1 MSCRDDSATVGPVR
15 RAVRACV
22 PSSIRAA
29 VQGWLARR
37 RAVAL
42 AASTPGAAFD
52 AIYRQRMW
60 GASSRPDERFCSGI
74 GSRDPLIVEPY
85 VTAVRRWLESFPARQ
100 SVVDLGCGD
109 FHVGSQIREV
119 CGPYVACDCVAA
131 MIDHHREAWSHLGV
145 EFRVHDATTTPC
157 PAADVVFIRQVLQ
170 HLSNDLVAR
179 VLAGVVDR
187 CDWLVVTEHV
197 PAGDFRPNLDKP
209 LGPDVRLSAG
219 SGVVITAPP
228 FSVAC
233 RESQVI
239 CDVEYQDS
247 RIVTTAYRM
256 R

>member
-1 MSCRDDSATVGPVR
+1 MSCRDDSATVGLFR
-15 RAVRACV
+15 RAVRASV

-29 VQGWLARR
+29 VQSWLARR
-37 RAVAL
+37 RTSAL
-42 AASTPGAAFD
+42 AASTPGEAFD

-60 GASSRPDERFCSGI
+60 GTSARPEEPFCSGI
-74 GSRDPLIVEPY
+74 GSRDPRIVEPY
-85 VTAVRRWLESFPARQ
+85 VASVRRWLESFPERP

-109 FHVGSQIREV
+109 FHVGSRIRDA

-131 MIDHHREAWSHLGV
+131 MIDHHREAWSHLDV

-157 PAADVVFIRQVLQ
+157 PEATVVFIRQVLQ

-179 VLAGVVDR
+179 ALAGVAGR

-197 PAGDFRPNLDKP
+197 PAGDFRPNQDKP
-209 LGPDVRLSAG
+209 LGPGVRLSAG

-228 FSVAC
+228 FSMDC
-233 RESQVI
+233 RESHVI
-239 CDVEYQDS
+239 CDVEYQGS